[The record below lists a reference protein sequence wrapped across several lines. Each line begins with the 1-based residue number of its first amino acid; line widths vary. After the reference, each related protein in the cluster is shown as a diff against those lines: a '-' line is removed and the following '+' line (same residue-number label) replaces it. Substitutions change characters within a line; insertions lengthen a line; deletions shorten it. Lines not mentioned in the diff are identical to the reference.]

1 MAQLFHGLAGDGIS
15 SKVGS
20 APSLLDCKG
29 FLTNTLG
36 FLTHPRM
43 RPLNRAPRSVPAP
56 IPAQRWLYPMARAQ
70 RGLHRAFVSRL
81 GNSGPGACAVAGDL
95 LCLIFG
101 PMPHTHTH
109 TQVGDSYRWSPQV
122 YDSCFIHSLHVNRMF
137 YREIERVGVV
147 EVANHLIREPRET
160 HVFSRASWAEK
171 LSNSGCVVS
180 CADALRFLRIFACRV
195 ESHVS
200 R

>member
-1 MAQLFHGLAGDGIS
+1 MLPAVSPPQSRPSVGYIQWPERSADYIEHSFLAWGIQVQGRVQS
-15 SKVGS
+15 REI
-20 APSLLDCKG
+20 L
-29 FLTNTLG
+29 
-36 FLTHPRM
+36 
-43 RPLNRAPRSVPAP
+43 SVSYSD
-56 IPAQRWLYPMARAQ
+56 Q
-70 RGLHRAFVSRL
+70 
-81 GNSGPGACAVAGDL
+81 C
-95 LCLIFG
+95 
-101 PMPHTHTH
+101 HTH